1 MSIKTVSYATS
12 NVGRVR
18 SSNQDSG
25 YSGYQT
31 FFVADG
37 MGGHA
42 GGDIASAMV
51 AQRVAQIDGV
61 FPNAESAKAALLK
74 TVLEANRALS
84 QTVKEHHELAG
95 MGTTFSGIIL
105 SGEDVTIAHVGDSRI
120 YLSRE
125 GEFSQLTS
133 DHTFVQR
140 LVDLGR
146 ITAEEALTHPRRS
159 VLMRVLGDVDENPEI
174 DTLTIKAQVG
184 DRWLLCSDGLCGV
197 VPENII
203 DEILRSPISAKEAG
217 DLLVGEALEFGAPDN
232 VTVVV
237 VDVVPANAPTDFVPT
252 ASYVGS
258 AANEVVIDD
267 RRGSKLLRIFN
278 PRLLTELVG
287 QSEETA
293 EFAKETDEYLDY
305 IMSQTRTRIRNH
317 QLRQVALVLA
327 LIVGTIGVIGLGL
340 NYTQTRYYVGSYQG
354 KIAVYQGI
362 KESLGPLKFSHVYK
376 ETDIPLSVLAPY
388 QRQLVRKTLV
398 AVNYEDALR
407 EISMLVEQSK

>member
-12 NVGRVR
+12 NIGRVR

-61 FPNAESAKAALLK
+61 FPNAESAKAALVK
-74 TVLEANRALS
+74 TVLEANKALS
-84 QTVKEHHELAG
+84 QTVKEHSELSG
-95 MGTTFSGIIL
+95 MGTTFSGLII
-105 SGEDVTIAHVGDSRI
+105 SGDDVTIAHIGDSRI

-146 ITAEEALTHPRRS
+146 ITPEEALTHPRRS
-159 VLMRVLGDVDENPEI
+159 VLMRVLGDVEENPEI
-174 DTLTIKAQVG
+174 DTLSMKAQVG
-184 DRWLLCSDGLCGV
+184 DRWMLCSDGLCGV
-197 VPENII
+197 VPETII

-217 DLLVGEALEFGAPDN
+217 ELLVGEALEYGGPDN
-232 VTVVV
+232 ITVVV
-237 VDVVPANAPTDFVPT
+237 LDVLPANAPTDFVPT

-258 AANEVVIDD
+258 AANEIIIDD
-267 RRGSKLLRIFN
+267 RRGSRLLRIFN
-278 PRLLTELVG
+278 PRLLTELLG

-305 IMSQTRTRIRNH
+305 IMSQTRTKIRNH
-317 QLRQVALVLA
+317 QLRQIATVFGLAILV
-327 LIVGTIGVIGLGL
+327 IGLLGLGL
-340 NYTQTRYYVGSYQG
+340 NYTQTRFYVGQYQG
-354 KIAVYQGI
+354 NVAIFQGI

-376 ETDIPLSVLAPY
+376 QTNVPVSSLAPY
-388 QRQLVRKTLV
+388 QRSLVRQTVV
-398 AVNYEDALR
+398 AESYQDAVR
-407 EISMLVEQSK
+407 EIKILMEQGK

>member
-1 MSIKTVSYATS
+1 
-12 NVGRVR
+12 
-18 SSNQDSG
+18 
-25 YSGYQT
+25 
-31 FFVADG
+31 
-37 MGGHA
+37 
-42 GGDIASAMV
+42 
-51 AQRVAQIDGV
+51 
-61 FPNAESAKAALLK
+61 
-74 TVLEANRALS
+74 
-84 QTVKEHHELAG
+84 
-95 MGTTFSGIIL
+95 
-105 SGEDVTIAHVGDSRI
+105 
-120 YLSRE
+120 
-125 GEFSQLTS
+125 
-133 DHTFVQR
+133 
-140 LVDLGR
+140 
-146 ITAEEALTHPRRS
+146 
-159 VLMRVLGDVDENPEI
+159 
-174 DTLTIKAQVG
+174 
-184 DRWLLCSDGLCGV
+184 
-197 VPENII
+197 
-203 DEILRSPISAKEAG
+203 
-217 DLLVGEALEFGAPDN
+217 
-232 VTVVV
+232 
-237 VDVVPANAPTDFVPT
+237 VPT

>member
-12 NVGRVR
+12 NIGRVR

-61 FPNAESAKAALLK
+61 FPNAESAKAALVK
-74 TVLEANRALS
+74 TVLEANKALS
-84 QTVKEHHELAG
+84 QTVKEHSELSG
-95 MGTTFSGIIL
+95 MGTTFSGLII
-105 SGEDVTIAHVGDSRI
+105 SGDDVTIAHIGDSRI

-146 ITAEEALTHPRRS
+146 ITPEEALTHPRRS
-159 VLMRVLGDVDENPEI
+159 VLMRVLGDVEENPEI
-174 DTLTIKAQVG
+174 DTLSMKAQIG
-184 DRWLLCSDGLCGV
+184 DRWMLCSDGLCGV
-197 VPENII
+197 VPETII

-217 DLLVGEALEFGAPDN
+217 ELLVGEALEYGGPDN
-232 VTVVV
+232 ITVVV
-237 VDVVPANAPTDFVPT
+237 LDVLPANAPTDFVPT

-258 AANEVVIDD
+258 AANEIIIDD
-267 RRGSKLLRIFN
+267 RRGSRLLRIFN
-278 PRLLTELVG
+278 PRLLTELLG

-305 IMSQTRTRIRNH
+305 IMSQTRTKIRNH
-317 QLRQVALVLA
+317 QLRQIATVLGLAILV
-327 LIVGTIGVIGLGL
+327 IGLLGLGL
-340 NYTQTRYYVGSYQG
+340 NYTQTRFYVGQYQG
-354 KIAVYQGI
+354 NVAIFQGI

-376 ETDIPLSVLAPY
+376 QTNVPVSSLAPY
-388 QRQLVRKTLV
+388 QRSLVRQTVV
-398 AVNYEDALR
+398 AESYQDAVR
-407 EISMLVEQSK
+407 EIKILMEQVK